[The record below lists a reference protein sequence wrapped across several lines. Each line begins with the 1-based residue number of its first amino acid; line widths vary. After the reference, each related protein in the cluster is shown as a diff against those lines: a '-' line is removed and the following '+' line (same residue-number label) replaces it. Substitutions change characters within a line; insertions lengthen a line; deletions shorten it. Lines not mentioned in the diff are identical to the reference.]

1 MSGMGILF
9 GLIAVGITWGG
20 FGICLSIAMKGEK

>member
-9 GLIAVGITWGG
+9 GIIAVGITWGG
-20 FGICLSIAMKGEK
+20 FAFCLSIAMKSE